1 MLGENDTKCEGSGEL
16 KQILRALALAL
27 GIFFW
32 ANAGVPQTAQAALPA
47 DGVRLYMAQAG
58 DNFLLLSQR
67 VGYAPELLAA
77 MNNLSAGYCCRGGEK
92 LLLPLEPAEEELPD
106 SLERQ
111 RGRLLAS
118 RSGYGRTA
126 SWTASRVVANEN
138 VVWAAP
144 LRVPGQVTS
153 AFGSSRSSTG
163 PHHGLDIAVPQG
175 SVILAAHDGVVLEA
189 GWKNDVYGYA
199 VALEHGNGWQT
210 LYAHCSRVLV
220 QTGQQVRQGECIALV
235 GSTGNSTG
243 PHLHLELHKDGAFL
257 DPADF
262 FADLLLE
269 V

>member
-1 MLGENDTKCEGSGEL
+1 MKE
-16 KQILRALALAL
+16 IWRALALAA
-27 GIFFW
+27 GIFLW

-47 DGVRLYMAQAG
+47 DGVRVYTAQTG
-58 DNFLLLSQR
+58 DNFALLSQR
-67 VGYAPELLAA
+67 VGYTAELLAA
-77 MNNLSAGYCCRGGEK
+77 MNNLSAGYCCRGGEQ
-92 LLLPLEPAEEELPD
+92 LLLPAGTAEEEIPD
-106 SLERQ
+106 NRDRRQ
-111 RGRLLAS
+111 GRLLAS
-118 RSGYGRTA
+118 RGAYSA
-126 SWTASRVVANEN
+126 NESRVALNEK

-144 LRVPGQVTS
+144 LRVSGQVTS
-153 AFGSSRSSTG
+153 AFGSRRNSTG

-175 SVILAAHDGVVLEA
+175 SVILAAHGGTVVEA

-199 VALEHGNGWQT
+199 VVLEHGNGWQT

-262 FADLLLE
+262 FGELLLE